1 MKHGSWGG
9 GMRKIWHN
17 WQAYNST

>member
-9 GMRKIWHN
+9 GMRKIWHY
-17 WQAYNST
+17 WQAYNSR

>member
-17 WQAYNST
+17 WHAYNST